1 MTNLTPNSSFSVT
14 LRLQIPN
21 RVGMLASVTQ
31 AIASTGGN
39 LGQIDLIEQTREESI
54 RDITVD
60 AASTEHAETIVQSV
74 KELSDIKVIDVYDR
88 TFNLHRGGK
97 ISIVSRIPLK
107 SVSDLAMAYTPGVG
121 RICKAIAENIKN
133 PVLVINE
140 STSFPG
146 TIRNFIKPLIEK
158 LSASKVEHLYAI
170 SPERVDPGRVDW
182 DQKNTPRLY
191 AGLTPE
197 ASRQTRDFYSS
208 FCDNLVEVS
217 SPEVA
222 EAAKL
227 FENTFRQVNIALVN
241 EFAQIAH
248 ALGISVHET
257 LEAANTKPYGFMKF
271 SPSAGVGGH
280 CIPVDPSYLAHVA
293 EGLGVPATFIER
305 ANEVNLE
312 MPKYVVARV
321 AADNGGSLSGKSVQV
336 IGISYKPNVA
346 DTRETPA
353 ELVIE
358 ELKRQGAKV
367 TWHDAV
373 VGTWHGQESSA
384 LGGSEIA
391 IVVTLHD
398 AVDKKAVLAS
408 APYVFDTTGKLTG
421 AKGL

>member
-1 MTNLTPNSSFSVT
+1 MKKVAIIGQGYVGLTISAFASKSYQVIGFDNSPQVVGQLNQGISHIEGVESAEIKADISSGNYIATTNAADISDAEIVVIAVPTPLDSDRKPDLTF
-14 LRLQIPN
+14 
-21 RVGMLASVTQ
+21 
-31 AIASTGGN
+31 
-39 LGQIDLIEQTREESI
+39 IES
-54 RDITVD
+54 
-60 AASTEHAETIVQSV
+60 A
-74 KELSDIKVIDVYDR
+74 
-88 TFNLHRGGK
+88 
-97 ISIVSRIPLK
+97 
-107 SVSDLAMAYTPGVG
+107 
-121 RICKAIAENIKN
+121 CKTIAENIKK
-133 PVLVINE
+133 PVLIINE

-158 LSASKVEHLYAI
+158 LSANKLEHLYAI
-170 SPERVDPGRVDW
+170 SPERVDPGRIDW

-197 ASRQTRDFYSS
+197 ASKKTRDFYLT
-208 FCDNLVEVS
+208 FCDNLIEVS

-241 EFAQIAH
+241 EFAQISH

-293 EGLGVPATFIER
+293 AGLGVPATFIER

-312 MPKYVVARV
+312 MPKYVVGRV

-336 IGISYKPNVA
+336 IGVAYKPNVA

-358 ELKRQGAKV
+358 ELKRHGAKV

>member
-1 MTNLTPNSSFSVT
+1 MEETSLMAKVAIIGQGYVGLTIAAFASKANHVVGFDNNQKVVDQLNQGISHIEGVDSAALKTAISEGSYLATTNGAEIANADIVVIAVPTPLN
-14 LRLQIPN
+14 
-21 RVGMLASVTQ
+21 A
-31 AIASTGGN
+31 
-39 LGQIDLIEQTREESI
+39 
-54 RDITVD
+54 
-60 AASTEHAETIVQSV
+60 
-74 KELSDIKVIDVYDR
+74 DR
-88 TFNLHRGGK
+88 K
-97 ISIVSRIPLK
+97 P
-107 SVSDLAMAYTPGVG
+107 DLAFIESA
-121 RICKAIAENIKN
+121 CKTIAENITH

-158 LSASKVEHLYAI
+158 LSANKIEHLYAI

-197 ASRQTRDFYSS
+197 ASKKTRDFYST

-271 SPSAGVGGH
+271 NPSAGVGGH

-312 MPKYVVARV
+312 MPKYVVSRV
-321 AADNGGSLSGKSVQV
+321 AADNGGSLKGKNVQV
-336 IGISYKPNVA
+336 IGVAYKPNVA

-358 ELKRQGAKV
+358 ELKRQGAKI

-373 VGTWHGQESSA
+373 VGSWHGEESTT
-384 LGGSEIA
+384 LGGSEIV

-408 APYVFDTTGKLTG
+408 APYVFDTTGKLPG
-421 AKGL
+421 VKGL

>member
-1 MTNLTPNSSFSVT
+1 MKVSIIGQGYVGLTISVFAAEHHTVVGFDMNQGVVDALNSGKSHIEGVASSDLAKWIAAGKYQATTNAAEIAGSDVVVIAVPTPLTPNRKPDLSFVEAACKT
-14 LRLQIPN
+14 IG
-21 RVGMLASVTQ
+21 V
-31 AIASTGGN
+31 N
-39 LGQIDLIEQTREESI
+39 LKTPALI
-54 RDITVD
+54 
-60 AASTEHAETIVQSV
+60 
-74 KELSDIKVIDVYDR
+74 
-88 TFNLHRGGK
+88 
-97 ISIVSRIPLK
+97 
-107 SVSDLAMAYTPGVG
+107 
-121 RICKAIAENIKN
+121 
-133 PVLVINE
+133 INE

-146 TIRNFIKPLIEK
+146 TVRNLIKPEIEK
-158 LSASKVEHLYAI
+158 HSGGAIAHMYAV

-197 ASRQTRDFYSS
+197 ASAAVREFYST

-248 ALGISVHET
+248 ALGISVYET
-257 LEAANTKPYGFMKF
+257 LDAAATKPYGFMKF
-271 SPSAGVGGH
+271 MPSAGVGGH
-280 CIPVDPSYLAHVA
+280 CIPVDPSYLADTAARV
-293 EGLGVPATFIER
+293 GVPATFIER

-312 MPKYVVARV
+312 MAAYVVGRV

-336 IGISYKPNVA
+336 IGVAYKPNVA

-358 ELKRQGAKV
+358 ELKKAGAKV
-367 TWHDAV
+367 SWHDPV
-373 VGTWHGQESSA
+373 VQSWRGGQSSN

-391 IVVTLHD
+391 IVVTMHD
-398 AVDKKAVLAS
+398 AVSTESVLAS
-408 APYVFDTTGKLTG
+408 APYVFDTTGKIKTKHTL
-421 AKGL
+421 

>member
-1 MTNLTPNSSFSVT
+1 MTKVAIIGQGYVGLTIAAFASKDYQVVGFDNSKKIVE
-14 LRLQIPN
+14 RLNQGISHIEGVKSQDLKAVISAGN
-21 RVGMLASVTQ
+21 YSATTNAADISDAEIVV
-31 AIASTGGN
+31 IAVPTPLDSDRKP
-39 LGQIDLIEQTREESI
+39 DLTFIES
-54 RDITVD
+54 
-60 AASTEHAETIVQSV
+60 A
-74 KELSDIKVIDVYDR
+74 
-88 TFNLHRGGK
+88 
-97 ISIVSRIPLK
+97 
-107 SVSDLAMAYTPGVG
+107 
-121 RICKAIAENIKN
+121 CKTIAENIKN
-133 PVLVINE
+133 PALIINE

-158 LSASKVEHLYAI
+158 LSANKLEHLYAI
-170 SPERVDPGRVDW
+170 SPERVDPGRIDW

-197 ASRQTRDFYSS
+197 ASKTTRDFYST
-208 FCDNLVEVS
+208 FCDNLIEVS

-321 AADNGGSLSGKSVQV
+321 MADNGGSLSGKSVQV
-336 IGISYKPNVA
+336 IGVAYKPNVA

-353 ELVIE
+353 ELVIA
-358 ELKRQGAKV
+358 ELERLGAKV

-384 LGGSEIA
+384 LGGADIA

-398 AVDKKAVLAS
+398 ALDKKAVLAS
-408 APYVFDTTGKLTG
+408 APYVFDTTGKLIG

>member
-1 MTNLTPNSSFSVT
+1 MAKVAIIGQGYVGLTIAAFASKANQVVGFDNN
-14 LRLQIPN
+14 Q
-21 RVGMLASVTQ
+21 RVVDQLNQGVSHIEGVDSAALKS
-31 AIASTGGN
+31 AIAAGN
-39 LGQIDLIEQTREESI
+39 YR
-54 RDITVD
+54 
-60 AASTEHAETIVQSV
+60 ASTNG
-74 KELSDIKVIDVYDR
+74 SD
-88 TFNLHRGGK
+88 
-97 ISIVSRIPLK
+97 
-107 SVSDLAMAYTPGVG
+107 VSDSEIVVIAVPTPLDADRKPDLAFIESA
-121 RICKAIAENIKN
+121 CKTIAENITH

-146 TIRNFIKPLIEK
+146 TIRNFIKPLIED
-158 LSASKVEHLYAI
+158 LSANKIEHLYAI

-182 DQKNTPRLY
+182 DQKNTPRLF

-197 ASRQTRDFYSS
+197 ASKKTRDFYST

-271 SPSAGVGGH
+271 NPSAGVGGH

-312 MPKYVVARV
+312 MPKYVVSRV
-321 AADNGGSLSGKSVQV
+321 AADNGGSLKGKNVQV
-336 IGISYKPNVA
+336 IGVAYKPNVA

-358 ELKRQGAKV
+358 ELKRQGAKI

-373 VGTWHGQESSA
+373 VGSWHGEKSSA